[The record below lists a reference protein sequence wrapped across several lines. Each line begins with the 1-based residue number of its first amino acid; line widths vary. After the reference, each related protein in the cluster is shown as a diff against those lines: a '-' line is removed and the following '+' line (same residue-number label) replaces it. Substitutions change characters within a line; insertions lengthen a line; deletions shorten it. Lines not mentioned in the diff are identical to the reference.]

1 MTWAEFKALLEGLG
15 VTDDDEIAEM
25 LINDNGPLRVWRN
38 ADGEI
43 EVY

>member
-15 VTDDDEIAEM
+15 VKDEDEILEM
-25 LINDNGPLRVWRN
+25 LINENGPLRVWRN
-38 ADGEI
+38 AEGKI